1 MDNTRNLSG
10 TDVSKE
16 AIASV
21 ESMTLELANSLVK
34 DYINSL
40 KQTGKTLDV
49 NSIDRLTKHVVSNAT
64 ISMKIGLKVN
74 AKIINDLGIQMQEV
88 NQSGFNGFEE

>member
-10 TDVSKE
+10 IDVSKE

-49 NSIDRLTKHVVSNAT
+49 NSIDRLTKHVVSNTT